1 MYSSMAFSTEDDPYP
16 PSLPKMGS
24 PGMTL
29 CEPASLLP
37 LHPSSGEAFPGDTA
51 NDYDRFEVGDFFRDA
66 TTSLGHE
73 CAGTVRPADLSLDR
87 ASSLSASPTSS
98 SNSSI
103 QHQRHP
109 SSNSSRSATFGS
121 QSGVPD
127 EAPMHKL
134 RLESAKA
141 LAESPKRTLEPTS
154 AQEDMDLQM
163 NALFDFDSA
172 ANSPGDS
179 ATREGSLDKATSG
192 LKTTQCKQTPRNIE
206 RPIHTPHN
214 QSRHMVGAFRMR
226 SLHTPPVVMMIELDK
241 ADSGTRATD
250 PWSRLRP
257 ASDLSVFGSHMPC
270 RITHLHSTVAR
281 GCRTQSHLHDST
293 ATPLL
298 QLCELMLGLWV
309 RTASD
314 PLTRHRC
321 STFQQPLS
329 RARSPLSR
337 SLAQTLSST
346 PLRQRPVWR
355 HKSLLQSH

>member
-1 MYSSMAFSTEDDPYP
+1 MYSSMAFNTEDDPYP

-37 LHPSSGEAFPGDTA
+37 SHPSSGEAFPGDA
-51 NDYDRFEVGDFFRDA
+51 VNDYDRFEVGDFFRDA

-73 CAGTVRPADLSLDR
+73 CAGTVRPEDLSLDR

-141 LAESPKRTLEPTS
+141 LAESPKRTLEPIS

-172 ANSPGDS
+172 ANSPRDS

-192 LKTTQCKQTPRNIE
+192 LTTTQCKQTPGNIE
-206 RPIHTPHN
+206 RPNHTPHN
-214 QSRHMVGAFRMR
+214 QRRHMVGAFRMR
-226 SLHTPPVVMMIELDK
+226 ILHTPRWL
-241 ADSGTRATD
+241 
-250 PWSRLRP
+250 
-257 ASDLSVFGSHMPC
+257 
-270 RITHLHSTVAR
+270 
-281 GCRTQSHLHDST
+281 
-293 ATPLL
+293 
-298 QLCELMLGLWV
+298 
-309 RTASD
+309 
-314 PLTRHRC
+314 
-321 STFQQPLS
+321 
-329 RARSPLSR
+329 
-337 SLAQTLSST
+337 
-346 PLRQRPVWR
+346 
-355 HKSLLQSH
+355 